1 MTSFSHTLLPGKVSA
16 SHLLLVEFRGN
27 ILYLWTLRLTQGA
40 HQVIERPIRVSKVDV
55 SFMSPQICHAWRE
68 FCWSCMFPV
77 PVASA
82 SASIGLLRSVS
93 ILNPPIRRALRYSR
107 LELYAALHA
116 LSIFQPHR
124 KFDVLN
130 LSCLISWLAWTRIL
144 GYLSPYLCVI
154 CSLRNS
160 RVNMSMRM
168 NRIEV

>member
-1 MTSFSHTLLPGKVSA
+1 MTSFSHPLLPGKVSA

-77 PVASA
+77 LVASA

-93 ILNPPIRRALRYSR
+93 ILNPR
-107 LELYAALHA
+107 
-116 LSIFQPHR
+116 
-124 KFDVLN
+124 FDVLQDTADSNCMLSFTLCLYSNPTEN
-130 LSCLISWLAWTRIL
+130 LI
-144 GYLSPYLCVI
+144 Y
-154 CSLRNS
+154 
-160 RVNMSMRM
+160 
-168 NRIEV
+168 